1 MAMASFHTRGSTK
14 LSGFHQMT
22 GKRIKL
28 TTSLSL
34 ESFGGLSSTSEWRED
49 QMQQQ
54 TATFWLQ
61 HWNWNWIKAG
71 WRRPTDRRNLK
82 LTSLRTCKRV
92 TSFHRSLINNSKYC
106 KSWWRKKNLRS
117 IGKKAKLM
125 FSNNMWV
132 SGRIEETPAQW
143 MDFSRHYEGDLS
155 NCSNYRE

>member
-1 MAMASFHTRGSTK
+1 MAIASFHTRGSTK

-28 TTSLSL
+28 TTSVSL

-71 WRRPTDRRNLK
+71 WSRPTDGRNLK

-92 TSFHRSLINNSKYC
+92 TSFHRSLLKNSKYC

-117 IGKKAKLM
+117 TGKKAKLF

>member
-1 MAMASFHTRGSTK
+1 MISNGDSIFPH
-14 LSGFHQMT
+14 
-22 GKRIKL
+22 KRIHKAIWISPDDRKENQIDL
-28 TTSLSL
+28 
-34 ESFGGLSSTSEWRED
+34 SFGGLSSTYEWRED
-49 QMQQQ
+49 QIQQQ
-54 TATFWLQ
+54 TTTFWLQ

-71 WRRPTDRRNLK
+71 WRRPTDGRNLK

-92 TSFHRSLINNSKYC
+92 TSFHRSLLKNSKYC

-117 IGKKAKLM
+117 IGKKAKLI

>member
-1 MAMASFHTRGSTK
+1 MAIASFHTRGSTK

-28 TTSLSL
+28 TTSVSL

-49 QMQQQ
+49 QMQQL
-54 TATFWLQ
+54 TATFWL
-61 HWNWNWIKAG
+61 KK
-71 WRRPTDRRNLK
+71 RNLK

-92 TSFHRSLINNSKYC
+92 TSFHRSLLKNSKYC

-117 IGKKAKLM
+117 IGKKAKLI

-132 SGRIEETPAQW
+132 SGRIEKTPAQW

-155 NCSNYRE
+155 NCSNHRE